1 MKIINNKAAKTVSAT
16 GQTLGGGGRKA
27 GNIIITANKHLH
39 KPNKHQSLKLNKVNN
54 EVDESEVHGIRE
66 M

>member
-27 GNIIITANKHLH
+27 GHIRITANKHLQ
-39 KPNKHQSLKLNKVNN
+39 KPNKQQSWKLNKVHT
-54 EVDESEVHGIRE
+54 EGDESEVHGIRE